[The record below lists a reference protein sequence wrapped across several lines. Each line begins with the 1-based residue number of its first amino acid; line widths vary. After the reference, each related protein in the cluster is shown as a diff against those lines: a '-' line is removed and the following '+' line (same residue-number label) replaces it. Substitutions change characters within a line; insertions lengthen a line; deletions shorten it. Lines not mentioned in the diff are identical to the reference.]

1 MAENIGKIQ
10 IAIEAQTADLKNG
23 LKSAERAIKDSAK
36 KMEATTDNLAQ
47 RAERSWTEFASK
59 LGVITQVAQIAQQAI
74 KALTDV
80 AVVLGNEATTSAEK
94 YHGVLNTLR
103 DSGIPVLSQ
112 AISMGGMLRDWLDGT
127 TEELAKWAKMKL
139 ETDKIVA
146 YGKVILQMHTYVDL
160 YRQSLADAELQLQA
174 NLKASEGVSNVEET
188 FMLKRNAMERQFAT
202 LREKAIEQMVKEKV
216 MADER
221 NKLLRLMEIEQNELL
236 DVLDQQENLAHK
248 LYEAE
253 QDRLEVAKKLAET
266 AELERIEKEKI
277 DKAKANADKEL
288 DLQTKLNIM
297 LAKQAGDEE
306 KAKLLA
312 IEHRYKK
319 ELEFAT
325 EAQKKILLQMK
336 EIEIAGA
343 MEKAIV
349 AEVPEVQKAMSGTA
363 SIATAIGGFTVATGV
378 SKELKQAKK
387 QTTLLET
394 IAFNTSPKKGEMLIS
409 VAT

>member
-36 KMEATTDNLAQ
+36 NMEESQSSLGKKISK
-47 RAERSWTEFASK
+47 SWTEMSSK
-59 LGVITQVAQIAQQAI
+59 LMLYEQMLVGAKNAVGALSDSMKILGDDSMESHNKTIALFDTFSDA
-74 KALTDV
+74 
-80 AVVLGNEATTSAEK
+80 
-94 YHGVLNTLR
+94 
-103 DSGIPVLSQ
+103 GIPVVSAFIGLVRGLGYAFTDLKEVEQSVIETQKLLFEQKNMMALTVSIEREIELMKSQ
-112 AISMGGMLRDWLDGT
+112 VEIQRMMMEV
-127 TEELAKWAKMKL
+127 TEQRIRGESGIALQFDIQRKKMI
-139 ETDKIVA
+139 DA
-146 YGKVILQMHTYVDL
+146 F
-160 YRQSLADAELQLQA
+160 DAENKALEDRLKREGNFARFIQDQLERKKEGQLELLGILDEQEKQA
-174 NLKASEGVSNVEET
+174 N
-188 FMLKRNAMERQFAT
+188 R
-202 LREKAIEQMVKEKV
+202 I
-216 MADER
+216 
-221 NKLLRLMEIEQNELL
+221 
-236 DVLDQQENLAHK
+236 
-248 LYEAE
+248 YEAE
-253 QDRLEVAKKLAET
+253 QARLEVAKKLAET

-349 AEVPEVQKAMSGTA
+349 AEPEVQKAMSGTA

>member
-1 MAENIGKIQ
+1 
-10 IAIEAQTADLKNG
+10 
-23 LKSAERAIKDSAK
+23 
-36 KMEATTDNLAQ
+36 
-47 RAERSWTEFASK
+47 
-59 LGVITQVAQIAQQAI
+59 
-74 KALTDV
+74 
-80 AVVLGNEATTSAEK
+80 
-94 YHGVLNTLR
+94 
-103 DSGIPVLSQ
+103 
-112 AISMGGMLRDWLDGT
+112 
-127 TEELAKWAKMKL
+127 
-139 ETDKIVA
+139 
-146 YGKVILQMHTYVDL
+146 
-160 YRQSLADAELQLQA
+160 
-174 NLKASEGVSNVEET
+174 
-188 FMLKRNAMERQFAT
+188 
-202 LREKAIEQMVKEKV
+202 
-216 MADER
+216 
-221 NKLLRLMEIEQNELL
+221 
-236 DVLDQQENLAHK
+236 
-248 LYEAE
+248 
-253 QDRLEVAKKLAET
+253 
-266 AELERIEKEKI
+266 
-277 DKAKANADKEL
+277 
-288 DLQTKLNIM
+288 M

-349 AEVPEVQKAMSGTA
+349 AEPEVQKAMSGTA